1 MGATDLSPALRSQVL
16 AALEAGTALKICGGD
31 SKHFLG
37 RTTAGQVLSLSG
49 HHGIVDYDP
58 RELVL
63 TARAGTRLAEIEETL
78 AQAGQMLA
86 FEPPRFGA
94 RATLGGTMA
103 CGLSGPRRPY
113 RGAARDAILGCR
125 LINGRGEVLRF
136 GGQVMK
142 NVAGYD
148 VSRLMVGAYGTLGI
162 LLEISV
168 RVWPRPTHS
177 LTLMYECGPAEAIE
191 RMCGLSL
198 RPLPVDGACFHEG
211 HCYIRV
217 SGAQTA
223 VQEAHSR
230 LGGEPLHDGAAFWEA
245 LREHRLPFFACAGPL
260 YRIVVKPHTPP
271 LAIAGDWLLDWGGAQ
286 RWLAS
291 PVPASAIRRC
301 VAQAG
306 GHVTRWRAG
315 ADDADV
321 FEPLTPALARI
332 HRRVKDGFDPGHV
345 FNPGRTYP
353 GL

>member
-1 MGATDLSPALRSQVL
+1 MGATDQSVALRNQVL
-16 AALEAGTALKICGGD
+16 GALEAGTALKICGGE

-37 RTTAGQVLSLSG
+37 RTTDGQALSVAE
-49 HHGIVDYDP
+49 HRGIVDYDP

-63 TARAGTRLAEIEETL
+63 TARAGTRLAELEETL

-86 FEPPRFGA
+86 FEPPHFGE
-94 RATLGGTMA
+94 RATLGGTLA

-113 RGAARDAILGCR
+113 RGAARDAVLGCR
-125 LINGRGEVLRF
+125 LINGHGEVLRF

-148 VSRLMVGAYGTLGI
+148 VSRLMVGAYGTLGL

-177 LTLMYECGPAEAIE
+177 LTLVRECGPSEAIE
-191 RMCGLSL
+191 RMCGLSVQ
-198 RPLPVDGACFHEG
+198 PLPVDGACFHEG
-211 HCYIRV
+211 HCYVRV
-217 SGAQTA
+217 SGAKTA
-223 VQEAHSR
+223 VQDAHRR
-230 LGGEPLHDGAAFWEA
+230 LDGEVLHDGGAFWEA
-245 LREHRLPFFACAGPL
+245 LREHRLPFFAGHEPL

-291 PVPASAIRRC
+291 TVPVAAIRHC
-301 VAQAG
+301 VSQVG
-306 GHVTRWRAG
+306 GHVTRWRADG
-315 ADDADV
+315 SEADV

-332 HRRVKDGFDPGHV
+332 HRRLKDCFDPRHV